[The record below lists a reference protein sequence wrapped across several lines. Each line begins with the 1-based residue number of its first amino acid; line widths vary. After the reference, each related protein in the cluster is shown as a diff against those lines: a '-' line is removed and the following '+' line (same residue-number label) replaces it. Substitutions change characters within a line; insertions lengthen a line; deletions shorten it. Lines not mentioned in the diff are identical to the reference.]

1 MSDYFEYVESLFKN
15 GEKREQ
21 PLKGIKVVE
30 VTHYI
35 FGPNVGRVL
44 AQFGAEVVK
53 IEPVGEGDRMRMGA
67 VWGRFYKKANLQ
79 FLALNANK
87 YLISADVRR
96 KKAREI
102 VFKLAEKADVFVENL
117 RAGLADAMGIG
128 YSTISRVNPKIV
140 YVSCSGYGQWG
151 GRLIMEGSFDIA
163 AQAVT
168 SIGTKT
174 GWEEV
179 DEFYKLPDYFGDFL
193 PSQLAVFAV
202 LAALY
207 YREKTG
213 KGQYIDISQAEGLFR
228 FLYDVTYLSLTSQE
242 IGKTGNIDPTASPS
256 GIFKTKDE
264 KFVAIA
270 IMDDDQFSALASV
283 VEGLK
288 GKEKG
293 RLKKERIK
301 ELNKIL
307 SEWVSTKTL
316 EEVINLSKELGFPA
330 SPVLGDYDIY
340 KDPWRYERGSILKFK
355 DRLYGEVVIPGP
367 VVNLSDS
374 PGEIKWLARPVGYHN
389 RFVLKKWLGL
399 TDEEIDELEKE
410 GVIGYWDNIPGCM
423 PPATWD
429 KEKDRVF
436 WGDEDER

>member
-1 MSDYFEYVESLFKN
+1 MTDYFEYVERLFKN

-21 PLKGIKVVE
+21 PLKGLKVVE

-53 IEPVGEGDRMRMGA
+53 VEPIGEGDRLRVGP
-67 VWGRFYKKANLQ
+67 VWGRFYKKANLH
-79 FLALNANK
+79 FLVLNANK
-87 YLISADVRR
+87 YLISADVRH

-128 YSTISRVNPKIV
+128 YSDISKVNPGIV

-151 GRLIMEGSFDIA
+151 GWLVKEGSFDVA

-174 GWEEV
+174 GWEEL

-193 PSQLAVFAV
+193 PSQLAVLAV
-202 LAALY
+202 LVALY
-207 YREKTG
+207 YRQRTG
-213 KGQYIDISQAEGLFR
+213 RGQYIDISQAEGLFR
-228 FLYDVTYLSLTSQE
+228 FLYDVTYFSLTGQE
-242 IGKTGNIDPTASPS
+242 IGKTGNVDPTASPS

-270 IMDDDQFSALASV
+270 IMDNDQFSALASV

-288 GKEKG
+288 GEEKD
-293 RLKKERIK
+293 RLKKEKIK

-307 SEWVSTKTL
+307 SQWASTKTL
-316 EEVINLSKELGFPA
+316 EEIINLAKELGFPA

-340 KDPWRYERGSILKFK
+340 RDPWRYERGSILKFR
-355 DRLYGEVVIPGP
+355 DRLYGSVIIPGP
-367 VVNLSDS
+367 VVNLSAT

-389 RFVLKKWLGL
+389 RLVLKKWLAMAGK
-399 TDEEIDELEKE
+399 EIDELEEE
-410 GVIGYWDNIPGCM
+410 GVIGYWDNIPGCT
-423 PPATWD
+423 PPATWG
-429 KEKDRVF
+429 KDRDKVF
-436 WGDEDER
+436 LGEEDER